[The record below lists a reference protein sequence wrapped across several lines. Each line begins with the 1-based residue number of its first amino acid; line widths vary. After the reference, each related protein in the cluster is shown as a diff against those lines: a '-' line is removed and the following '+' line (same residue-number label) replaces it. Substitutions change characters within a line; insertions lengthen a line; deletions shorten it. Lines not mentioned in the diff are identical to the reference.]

1 MEQGVHA
8 TVCMSARTAIVTTFL
23 LAAIIGAAVVV
34 NQEISHLRRE
44 LSVTQ
49 DMLAV
54 NRAELADVRRSA
66 EEDISGVRRAL
77 DDSRRS
83 AEEEAASTRT
93 ELLDLHRRLA
103 DATTLTASATT
114 ASHDPGPT
122 TSGTK
127 RVLQDDSGGSTESE
141 TCLDPNSVA
150 VAALDLAHA
159 ANEEL
164 VRILPVI
171 GSKANA
177 TDLEDTRSRLEDF
190 AAALS
195 TATGQPVA
203 PEETLACQ
211 CSVCAEPLAGG
222 GLCEPWQES
231 AECECSADDAPA
243 GAPVRQTFPVT
254 QADPECCRMEYL
266 EAVTVTQMRVQS
278 DYNPTLFDEVYDQ
291 DEVVIKINGQVTFSF
306 TGFENVEQTDS
317 GWQTLQGGIRS
328 GDPAHGGTFQ
338 HTFDTPGEYY
348 FNSYVHT
355 TLRLKVTVMDC
366 VFCHVIQGY
375 DGAEP
380 DSLAHALSSR
390 VPGNYSLHVDNF
402 ASHGVI
408 TYLTVYARQILTIT
422 GRVVASGQLA
432 LLDAMIHILD
442 EGTLI
447 LNAVHVSSAVTQELR
462 GTLVDNTGRVVADHP
477 GLPLPLA
484 QEELPSC
491 EIGDRPAVIMFR
503 NPELD
508 MDVLLS
514 CSVLDGAAGWRQV
527 LTMGGVTFDGEDV
540 AAFLSSIASGLP
552 GKYVLRVVGAGG
564 EVIISALDIHPYQD
578 GANSFN
584 SLAVHLLVR
593 SACASLF
600 LRCCLSSN

>member
-1 MEQGVHA
+1 MEQGVLYTDA

-34 NQEISHLRRE
+34 NQEFSHLRRE
-44 LSVTQ
+44 LSETK

-66 EEDISGVRRAL
+66 EEDISGMRRAL

-114 ASHDPGPT
+114 ASHDPEAAP
-122 TSGTK
+122 SGTK
-127 RVLQDDSGGSTESE
+127 RALQDDGSGGSTDSE

-171 GSKANA
+171 ASKANA

-190 AAALS
+190 VAALS

-203 PEETLACQ
+203 PDETLACQ

-254 QADPECCRMEYL
+254 QADPECCRAEYL
-266 EAVTVTQMRVQS
+266 EAVTVTQMRV
-278 DYNPTLFDEVYDQ
+278 DLIEVYSQ
-291 DEVVIKINGQVTFSF
+291 NEVVIKINGQVTFVF

-317 GWQTLQGGIRS
+317 SWQRVDGGIRS
-328 GDPAHGGTFQ
+328 GDPANGGTFQ

-348 FNSYVHT
+348 FASYVHPS
-355 TLRLKVTVMDC
+355 LQLKVTVMDC
-366 VFCHVIQGY
+366 VFCNAIQGY

-390 VPGNYSLHVDNF
+390 IPGNYSLHVDNF

-462 GTLVDNTGRVVADHP
+462 GTLIDNTGRVVADHP

-540 AAFLSSIASGLP
+540 ASFLSSIASGLP

-564 EVIISALDIHPYQD
+564 EAIISALDIHPYQD

-593 SACASLF
+593 LARASLF
-600 LRCCLSSN
+600 LCRCISSN